1 MWWGLGSKLPF
12 SVDAL
17 PKQLPLPSPNSCRVK
32 GTKRNQNVKLGHVSS
47 NLEWT
52 WHVVL
57 LPLHSQTLTECF
69 KMAACPTHNV
79 YHQIANQL
87 KQANSKTWIWFLQ
100 VSLKQIAAFCR
111 QVWNPDSQGF
121 YPPTWWYALTWRAGA
136 SPRRQPQTCGLWC
149 GYWIGYLVI
158 NSGGF
163 EGSSYCICRIRSA
176 SSRWLRHVMRTPTT
190 PKAPLERVRG

>member
-1 MWWGLGSKLPF
+1 MWWGLDSKLPF

-69 KMAACPTHNV
+69 KMAACPTHNL
-79 YHQIANQL
+79 YHHSQRVPPDCQSIETSKFQDLNL
-87 KQANSKTWIWFLQ
+87 VPSSFFETNRCILQASLNTWLPRILPTNLVVRIDLEGWGFTTQ
-100 VSLKQIAAFCR
+100 AAT
-111 QVWNPDSQGF
+111 NL
-121 YPPTWWYALTWRAGA
+121 WWLAMWSWDRLF
-136 SPRRQPQTCGLWC
+136 S
-149 GYWIGYLVI
+149 
-158 NSGGF
+158 
-163 EGSSYCICRIRSA
+163 
-176 SSRWLRHVMRTPTT
+176 H
-190 PKAPLERVRG
+190 